1 VQLAMSAKGQK
12 RTYAVHQPISALPPK
27 ADISPRH
34 PNVSFGLIAALEPAV
49 VIAAMGAGHDMAA
62 DPEWPP
68 QGDSMI
74 RANKHGNR
82 HE

>member
-1 VQLAMSAKGQK
+1 MASMLRLYQYTAGKNVRFGSLADICSAG
-12 RTYAVHQPISALPPK
+12 RNVRFTHK

-49 VIAAMGAGHDMAA
+49 VIAAMGHDMAA

-68 QGDSMI
+68 QRRLYDQG
-74 RANKHGNR
+74 
-82 HE
+82 

>member
-1 VQLAMSAKGQK
+1 MSA
-12 RTYAVHQPISALPPK
+12 VPPIKSVIGGNWMSALLPK

-34 PNVSFGLIAALEPAV
+34 PNVSFGLIAAFEPAV